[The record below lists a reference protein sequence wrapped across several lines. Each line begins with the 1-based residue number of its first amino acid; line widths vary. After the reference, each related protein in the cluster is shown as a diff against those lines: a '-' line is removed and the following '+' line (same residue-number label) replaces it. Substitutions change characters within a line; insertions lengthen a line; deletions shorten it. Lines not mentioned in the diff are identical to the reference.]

1 MFVPHCGRH
10 ADVELRPTV
19 PEGSFE
25 PPEVRQD
32 SERLTRAFLLSAA
45 FALALWLVKIVET
58 VAGLEM
64 VQYGIH
70 PGRISGLTGIL
81 AAPFIHGSP
90 EHLVAN
96 TLPIVILGTALLYG
110 YPKSARIV
118 IPALFLGAGLGVWL
132 FGRES
137 YHVGA
142 SGLTFGLMF
151 FVFTIGVLRWD
162 RRAIGLALV
171 VFFLYG
177 GMVWGVFP
185 IDPQVSY
192 ESHLSGGLTG
202 VALALVLRRLDPPPP
217 PKRYSWEQEAEAQ
230 PAWDDE
236 TEGPEELDDPGRPP
250 TLH

>member
-1 MFVPHCGRH
+1 M
-10 ADVELRPTV
+10 
-19 PEGSFE
+19 
-25 PPEVRQD
+25 QD
-32 SERLTRAFLLSAA
+32 TDQLTRAFLLSAV
-45 FALALWLVKIVET
+45 FAIVLWLVKIVET
-58 VAGLEM
+58 VTGIET

-70 PGRISGLTGIL
+70 PGKISGLTGIL

-96 TLPIVILGTALLYG
+96 TLPVVILGTTLLYG

-118 IPALFLGAGLGVWL
+118 IPVLFLAGGLGVWL

-142 SGLTFGLMF
+142 SGLTFGMMF

-185 IDPQVSY
+185 SDPQISY

-202 VALALVLRRLDPPPP
+202 IALAFLLRRLDPPPP
-217 PKRYSWEQEAEAQ
+217 AKRYSWDEEPDEPALPEAEADESTEEDR
-230 PAWDDE
+230 PADR
-236 TEGPEELDDPGRPP
+236 GAS
-250 TLH
+250 